1 MFPNFECLMSS
12 GDGVNLNQIDMR
24 RKDQYEYSAKMV
36 FYSIIWGIVILI
48 AAKIVG

>member
-1 MFPNFECLMSS
+1 MSS
-12 GDGVNLNQIDMR
+12 EDGVNLNQIDMR

-36 FYSIIWGIVILI
+36 FYSIIWGVVILI